1 MIWRARE
8 FEWDLSARVLLMGV
22 VNVTPDSF
30 SDGGDC
36 LDPAAAVAK
45 AWEFTRAGADILDV
59 GAESSRPGADSV
71 PAEEELRRLAPVVEA
86 LSRGRGLAI
95 SVDTAKSAVAEQALA
110 WGASVVN
117 DVSGLRED
125 PRMAGVVARCHAGL
139 ILMHR
144 RGNPRTM
151 QSLARY
157 DDLIGEIQKELDESI
172 DRAFEAGISY
182 EQIVIDPGIG
192 FAKTRDQ
199 SLSVIKHLDLFQ
211 KFERP
216 LLVGTSRKSFIGE
229 ITGKPPKE
237 RVFGTA
243 AAVALCV
250 ERGAKV
256 IRVHDVEAMKDVVE
270 VTQAILNAS

>member
-36 LDPAAAVAK
+36 LDPAAAVAR
-45 AWEFTRAGADILDV
+45 AWEFARAGADILDV

-86 LSRGRGLAI
+86 LARGRGLAI

-182 EQIVIDPGIG
+182 DQIVIDPGIG

-270 VTQAILNAS
+270 VTQAILRAT